1 MDRSGRVRVKALL
14 IATII
19 AALTAPAFAQDTA
32 GSTKHHAATKKHAE
46 QPKATANEGDYKA
59 ALDRLPQQKYD
70 PWGTARS
77 SGDKPADKH

>member
-1 MDRSGRVRVKALL
+1 MKRLA

-19 AALTAPAFAQDTA
+19 VALAVPAVAQDTA
-32 GSTKHHAATKKHAE
+32 GSTKHHGA
-46 QPKATANEGDYKA
+46 PKQKTEAPKIQANDKDYKS

-77 SGDKPADKH
+77 NGSNGSDKPR